1 MKTVFKCV
9 AVLIIALILGVGS
22 ALIIIRSPSAKAAI
36 KNGAWNVNLAIG
48 SKQAGMYTRAV
59 VARIGLFAL
68 NKSEAIYFSASTDDD
83 GQPLHSGCDYRI
95 EGNDLDARWWSITVY
110 GADQFLIPN
119 EKNRYAYNGKNVKRE
134 KDGSYQIHV
143 SSAPKEKNWLPAGNE
158 KQLHFLL
165 RLYNP
170 EKSIYENSGKVKLP
184 HIVKEGCR

>member
-1 MKTVFKCV
+1 MKTGFKIV
-9 AVLIIALILGVGS
+9 AALIIALILGVGS
-22 ALIIIRSPSAKAAI
+22 ALILIRSPSAKAST
-36 KNGAWNVNLAIG
+36 KNGAWSVNLAIG
-48 SKQAGMYTRAV
+48 SKQAGMYPRAV

-83 GQPLHSGCDYRI
+83 GQLLHSGCDYRI

-119 EKNRYAYNGKNVKRE
+119 EKNRYAFNGKNVKRE

-158 KQLHFLL
+158 KQLYILL

-170 EKSIYENSGKVKLP
+170 ENSVYDNPGKIKMP
-184 HIVKEGCR
+184 RIVKEGCR